1 MVGSKGGAIYIEEQP
16 NALLAMQL
24 NFYSKYLVSFDTIT
38 VNNCTAQEDGGGFYM
53 KNTQNPTIS
62 GANIQG

>member
-38 VNNCTAQEDGGGFYM
+38 VNNCTA
-53 KNTQNPTIS
+53 
-62 GANIQG
+62 